1 MTNGAMTP
9 LIYELTVHPDGTV
22 APGRGVLAAVVPAA
36 AEGVPVVLLSCDP
49 RHDPGRPINALAPA
63 VIGWLYKKLGVAAAG
78 IRWAVIDNHGHFSEA
93 VPDFAKVG
101 AGGTASAGAVALN
114 GTASAGATALMGTA
128 PAVEFRYFT
137 GGVGSPAF
145 FRAVGAAGEAAIE
158 LLAAVIERPSQE
170 AVALSAQSFLDAVAA
185 HGRLPTPGMIFR
197 RVEAAAQ
204 TGDLRAIASAI
215 QTDPATSASLINSAN
230 AARFAAA
237 GITASV
243 PQAVTRL
250 GTSFVRRI
258 VFVAEMMARYQKGA
272 CAAFDYRGY
281 WLNAVAT
288 GAAMSALLPEYK
300 ISERL
305 ADDAFSTGLMS
316 GIGWLV
322 VAETFPDLMT
332 RYLERC
338 RDADPVTKA
347 RAQREIFPS
356 EIYRVSDRYLQRF
369 AFPDVVRA
377 TIAGK
382 SDIDRAWYDALARA
396 LRAAQGLAPFDCLA
410 IPTTVPVPDP
420 CREAWQRW
428 QGFLAA
434 PR

>member
-1 MTNGAMTP
+1 MPCGFRVPFLLYNRLNAMTNNAMSP

-49 RHDPGRPINALAPA
+49 RLDPGRPISALAPA
-63 VIGWLYKKLGVAAAG
+63 VIGWLYRKLGVAAAG
-78 IRWAVIDNHGHFSEA
+78 IRWAVIDNHGRFSEA
-93 VPDFAKVG
+93 VPG
-101 AGGTASAGAVALN
+101 AAS
-114 GTASAGATALMGTA
+114 S
-128 PAVEFRYFT
+128 VEFRQFT
-137 GGVGSPAF
+137 GGADSAAF
-145 FRAVGAAGEAAIE
+145 FHAVGAAGEAAIE

-170 AVALSAQSFLDAVAA
+170 AAALSAQRFLDAVEA

-204 TGDLRAIASAI
+204 TGDLRAMASAI

-272 CAAFDYRGY
+272 CPAFNYRGY

-300 ISERL
+300 IPESL

-428 QGFLAA
+428 QSFLAA